1 MKINLYLSKTKPMR
15 LYNIVET
22 DLWFILKK
30 SYKDD
35 DWIIT
40 TVLYR
45 NGRWWDFRKDSA
57 KTYYFRD
64 SATGALIYAR
74 KCWWNEPC

>member
-1 MKINLYLSKTKPMR
+1 MR
-15 LYNIVET
+15 EYQIVAV

-30 SYKDD
+30 LFKDE
-35 DWIIT
+35 DWKYT
-40 TVLYR
+40 TILYW
-45 NGRWWDFRKDSA
+45 NGKYRDSKEESA

-64 SATGALIYAR
+64 DAIGHLIFAR